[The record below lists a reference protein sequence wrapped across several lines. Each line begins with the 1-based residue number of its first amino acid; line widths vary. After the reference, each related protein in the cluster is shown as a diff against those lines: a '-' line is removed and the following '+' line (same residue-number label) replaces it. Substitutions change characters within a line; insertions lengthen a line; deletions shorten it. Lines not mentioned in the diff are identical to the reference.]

1 MTRVWWAPRGRS
13 YAEADL
19 ALEAGLEYCNRYGL
33 DLWRLYLLA
42 YRARSCLD
50 RGNWSEAVETASL
63 VLGDQR
69 SSPMPRIVALSV
81 LGLVR
86 ARRGDPGVW
95 PVLDEAWH
103 MAEPTREL
111 QRMEPV
117 AAARAEAAWL
127 EGRPDLVREAT
138 EDTLELA
145 VVRGQDWVVS
155 ELAFWRWRA
164 GVLEEHPDLVDPFW
178 LQMTGEWGR
187 AAAAWDSLESPY
199 EASLARADADEEEPL
214 RASLDALNE
223 LGGVTAARIVARRL
237 RERGAR
243 GVPRGPR
250 RCHTSERCG
259 RHGERSGGSRTSLR
273 GPLERRDR
281 GAASPLPQDRRPSR
295 VRDSEQARRPYT
307 RRGEFRVSPPKAR
320 APR

>member
-1 MTRVWWAPRGRS
+1 MLTGSDTTQELAEIFERAHSAGLEEHAGRTFVTRVWWSPRGRS
-13 YAEADL
+13 YSEADL

-50 RGNWSEAVETASL
+50 RGHWSEAVETASL

-127 EGRPDLVREAT
+127 EGRPIS
-138 EDTLELA
+138 
-145 VVRGQDWVVS
+145 S
-155 ELAFWRWRA
+155 EKRPR
-164 GVLEEHPDLVDPFW
+164 
-178 LQMTGEWGR
+178 TCSSSR
-187 AAAAWDSLESPY
+187 SC
-199 EASLARADADEEEPL
+199 ADRP
-214 RASLDALNE
+214 
-223 LGGVTAARIVARRL
+223 
-237 RERGAR
+237 
-243 GVPRGPR
+243 
-250 RCHTSERCG
+250 
-259 RHGERSGGSRTSLR
+259 GS
-273 GPLERRDR
+273 
-281 GAASPLPQDRRPSR
+281 
-295 VRDSEQARRPYT
+295 
-307 RRGEFRVSPPKAR
+307 
-320 APR
+320 